1 MTDYGRFMVLL
12 DNIGIKYRTK
22 EFEKHYYIDI
32 GYKHIKQIYGNAI
45 TIEFD
50 SDGNFITFEAWGE

>member
-1 MTDYGRFMVLL
+1 MTDYGRFMILL
-12 DNIGIKYRTK
+12 DNMGIKYRTK

-32 GYKHIKQIYGNAI
+32 DYKYIRQTYGNAI